1 MFPLIGLT
9 YFAATTI
16 PLVIYDLRERRLP
29 NKITLPG
36 LVVVSLSLV
45 LTLEWGKFLLALG
58 ISALMFLM
66 GTLLSIRGWIGMG
79 DVKLFTGLSML
90 LAWFD
95 PALVWQASLWA
106 FGVAT
111 FVVLAGFLV
120 KKMTARSTIALGP
133 YLLAGFWLA
142 ISPEVISQFGDA
154 LAMPM
159 SG

>member
-1 MFPLIGLT
+1 MFPLIGIT

-16 PLVIYDLRERRLP
+16 PLMIYDLRERRLP

-36 LVVVSLSLV
+36 VAVALVSLA
-45 LTLEWGKFLLALG
+45 LTMEWSRFLIALG
-58 ISALMFLM
+58 ISALLFLV
-66 GTLLSIRGWIGMG
+66 GTLISVRGWIGMG

-106 FGVAT
+106 FGIAT
-111 FVVLAGFLV
+111 AFVLVGFLA

-133 YLLAGFWLA
+133 YLLIGFWVAISPLA
-142 ISPEVISQFGDA
+142 ISSFGGA
-154 LAMPM
+154 F
-159 SG
+159 